1 MHITGVY
8 IIINDMLTSPDC
20 FPLLIKQQNM
30 DITCQYSLREEG
42 NAASS
47 SKSLI
52 SQRFAVCTDQ
62 RARTSLHI

>member
-20 FPLLIKQQNM
+20 FRLLIKQQNM

-42 NAASS
+42 NAAVQQV
-47 SKSLI
+47 I
-52 SQRFAVCTDQ
+52 NFTAICCV
-62 RARTSLHI
+62 H